1 MNIAVAKV
9 ESMKPRVLAVDDE
22 DAILSL
28 LDVSL
33 SYEGYDVLTAT
44 TVAKFRKLTA
54 ENEVDIF
61 LIDVGLTD
69 GNGFSLVKE
78 LRQSSKAGIIMLSGR
93 TSETDH
99 VVGLEI
105 GADDYVTKPFRVR
118 ELAARINA
126 VYRRT
131 AARRQETAISTDVR
145 PAQSEGPSVD
155 YSFDGYKLS
164 TSARRIWGAQGQE
177 IVLTTAEFD
186 LLSALLRRRGQVLDR
201 DQLMNALKGRDWES
215 YDRAIDGLISRL
227 RHKLPASNPSAH
239 FIRTVHGVGYSFTG

>member
-1 MNIAVAKV
+1 
-9 ESMKPRVLAVDDE
+9 MKPKVLAVDDE

-28 LDVSL
+28 LDASL
-33 SYEGYDVLTAT
+33 SDEGYDVLTAT
-44 TVAKFRKLTA
+44 TAAEFRRLSA
-54 ENEVDIF
+54 ENQIDVF

-78 LRQSSKAGIIMLSGR
+78 LRHSSKAGIIMLTGR
-93 TSETDH
+93 SSETDQ

-105 GADDYVTKPFRVR
+105 GADDYVTKPFRIR
-118 ELAARINA
+118 ELAARVNA

-131 AARRQETAISTDVR
+131 AV
-145 PAQSEGPSVD
+145 QSEPGMISIDTAPPQGGPAAD
-155 YSFDGYKLS
+155 YSFDGYRLS
-164 TSARRIWGAQGQE
+164 TSARRLWGADGVE

-186 LLSALLRRRGQVLDR
+186 LLAALLRRRGQVLDR
-201 DQLMNALKGRDWES
+201 DQLMNAMKGRDWES

-227 RHKLPASNPSAH
+227 RHKLPASNPLAH